1 MDLSLRAH
9 IREISFCSLHVRL
22 EFFFYI
28 ERVRGRDELEEARH
42 VGVSSPSCTCG
53 IKSPNPR
60 LGSRIL
66 R

>member
-1 MDLSLRAH
+1 M
-9 IREISFCSLHVRL
+9 REL
-22 EFFFYI
+22 EW
-28 ERVRGRDELEEARH
+28 RDELEEARH
-42 VGVSSPSCTCG
+42 VGVSSPACTCE